1 MERNITMG
9 SVTKYF
15 ANEEVTIAKLSHVKS
30 IVDEIEDNF
39 GSWDAA
45 DIISLC
51 GIGYDGYNNKSFVG
65 KSVCDSRDTYNE
77 KTGKKIA
84 SLKADKKYHAHM
96 IRQYESAMTKLEKVY
111 NVMVRNCAKHDDC
124 YYKLCNKL
132 NEYNGGGVE

>member
-1 MERNITMG
+1 MG

-15 ANEEVTIAKLSHVKS
+15 ANGEVTIAKLSDAKS

-51 GIGYDGYNNKSFVG
+51 DIGYNNNKSFVG

-77 KTGKKIA
+77 KIGKKIA

-96 IRQYESAMTKLEKVY
+96 IRQYESAMAKLEKIY
-111 NVMVRNCAKHDDC
+111 NVMARNCAKHDAC
-124 YYKLCNKL
+124 YYKLYDKL
-132 NEYNGGGVE
+132 NEYNGGGVR